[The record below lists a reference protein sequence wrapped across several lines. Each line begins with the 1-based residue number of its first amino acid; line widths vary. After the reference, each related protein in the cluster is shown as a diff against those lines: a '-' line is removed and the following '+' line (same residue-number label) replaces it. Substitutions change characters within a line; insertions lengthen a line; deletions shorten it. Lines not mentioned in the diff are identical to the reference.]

1 MQVSRLTRTAFV
13 ALATLTLTYVAAHVS
28 ALEKPR
34 GESGFI
40 VNAPDVVL
48 PLARAHA
55 HNDYEHR
62 RPLFDA
68 LSRGFS
74 SVEADVWF
82 SRGRLLVAHQFWQT
96 SQSRTLTSLYLEPLR
111 QRIVRNRGA
120 VYAGSKQSL
129 QLLIDVKTDAEDTYR
144 AIEAELQKYSS
155 FLTAFEGS
163 EVRPGAVTAVLSGN
177 CPRAL
182 LAKQGRRFAACDG
195 RLRDAG
201 RRSAASV
208 VPLISEDWGS
218 VFDWRGAGAMPREE
232 RSKLRAI
239 TRTAHAN
246 GQKVRFWST
255 PDDADSKPRVA
266 VWRELLAAE
275 VDYINTDGL
284 DTLRDFLLR
293 YDRADARPSPWLGAP
308 LSAR

>member
-13 ALATLTLTYVAAHVS
+13 ALATLTLTYVAANVS

-34 GESGFI
+34 AESGLFS
-40 VNAPDVVL
+40 NGPDSVL
-48 PLARAHA
+48 PLSRAHA

-74 SVEADVWF
+74 SVEADVWL

-96 SQSRTLTSLYLEPLR
+96 SQVRTLTSLYLEPLR
-111 QRIVRNRGA
+111 QRIARNHGA
-120 VYAGSKQSL
+120 VYAASKQSV

-144 AIEAELQKYSS
+144 AIDAELEKYSS
-155 FLTAFEGS
+155 ILTAFEGS

-182 LAKQGRRFAACDG
+182 IAKQSRRFAACDG
-195 RLRDAG
+195 RVRDAG
-201 RRSAASV
+201 HRSSASV

-218 VFDWRGAGAMPREE
+218 VFDWHGSGAMPRAE
-232 RSKLRAI
+232 RAKLRAI

-255 PDDADSKPRVA
+255 PDDSDSNARLA

-275 VDYINTDGL
+275 VDYINTDAL
-284 DTLRDFLLR
+284 DTLRAFLLR
-293 YDRADARPSPWLGAP
+293 YDRTDASSPWLGAP